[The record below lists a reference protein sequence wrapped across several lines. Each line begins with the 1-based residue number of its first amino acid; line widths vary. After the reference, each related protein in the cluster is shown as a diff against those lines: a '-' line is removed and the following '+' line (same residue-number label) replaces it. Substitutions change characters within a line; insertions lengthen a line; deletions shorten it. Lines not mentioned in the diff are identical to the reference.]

1 MRLFPVLTYPSI
13 ANCLNSS
20 ALAPEPVTLGY
31 MVDQLQIN
39 PLNFIL

>member
-1 MRLFPVLTYPSI
+1 LVI
-13 ANCLNSS
+13 ANCSS
-20 ALAPEPVTLGY
+20 SNVLAPEPVTLGY